1 MFSPNEGKY
10 EPEKLRIRTL
20 FMQCQEA
27 ALEISKLH
35 LDIVLNKNP
44 FTNLTSNGTLS
55 ELGGVFSD
63 TINT

>member
-1 MFSPNEGKY
+1 
-10 EPEKLRIRTL
+10 
-20 FMQCQEA
+20 MQYQEA